1 MSGRTENTSGQ
12 RALRRER
19 LSQLL
24 IRRDQ
29 LGRMWSEHISHGLPD
44 VGRLTLELTVAEV
57 ALTET
62 WPHLADEWVGV
73 WAMADARR
81 LHDPEAG
88 ARGDCS
94 LCAKHSRRAAA

>member
-1 MSGRTENTSGQ
+1 MSGRTENTS
-12 RALRRER
+12 RRRTLRRER

-29 LGRMWSEHISHGLPD
+29 LGRMWSKHISHGLPD
-44 VGRLTLELTVAEV
+44 VGRLTLELTVAEI
-57 ALTET
+57 ALTEN
-62 WPHLADEWVGV
+62 WPHLADDWVGV

-88 ARGDCS
+88 VHDDCS
-94 LCAKHSRRAAA
+94 ICARQSRRAAA